1 MKKLHLFLS
10 MILLVIISSISCNNQ
25 QVRLLCGSYT
35 DSTKTGLSI
44 VDVDLNSGSFRTV
57 SEADAGSNP
66 SYFAFSE
73 KYKYIY
79 AANEVMN
86 FNGIDG
92 GGITTLKFDKDAG
105 VASKIN
111 ELPVPNG
118 GPCFISLSPGEDY
131 LFLANYMGG
140 SVSVVKLNNEGI
152 PEKVTDN
159 IVYEKEGEK
168 MSHAHMISTDPA
180 GKRVYVTDL
189 GLDRIMIYEMD
200 RLSGKLQQIEN
211 GVVKLQSGS
220 GPRHFVFNQSGTC
233 MYVICELNSTV
244 SVLSVDPEGGL
255 KPVQTISTLDDGF
268 KGTSFC
274 ADIHLSNDGKYLY
287 GSNRGENSIVT
298 FSVAEDGTLSV
309 AGRSGCGGNWPRN
322 FTLDPSGNNI
332 LVANQRSGNISVLR
346 IDKSTGVAIKTPF
359 LYAVKSPACLK
370 FLNL

>member
-1 MKKLHLFLS
+1 MKRGVFIIGIVLS
-10 MILLVIISSISCNNQ
+10 VLISSTSCVNKPS
-25 QVRLLCGSYT
+25 RFICGSYT
-35 DSTKTGLSI
+35 DSTKNGLSI
-44 VDVDLNSGSFRTV
+44 IDVNLYDDSFKIV
-57 SEADAGSNP
+57 SESDAGPNP
-66 SYFAFSE
+66 SYFAISE
-73 KYKYIY
+73 KFQHIF

-92 GGITTLKFDKDAG
+92 GGITTLKLDKAKG
-105 VASKIN
+105 VAVKVS

-118 GPCFISLSPGEDY
+118 GPCFISLSAEEDF

-140 SVSVVKLNNEGI
+140 SVSVVKLNSDGI

-159 IVYEKEGEK
+159 ILYEKEGEK
-168 MSHAHMISTDPA
+168 VSHAHMIACDPE

-189 GLDRIMIYEMD
+189 GLDRIMIYELD
-200 RLSGKLQQIEN
+200 RLTGKLKQIEN
-211 GVVKLQSGS
+211 GVVKLQEGA
-220 GPRHFVFNQSGTC
+220 GPRHFIFNQSGTY

-244 SVLSVDPEGGL
+244 SVFSVNTKGEL

-274 ADIHLSNDGKYLY
+274 ADIHLSNDGKFIY

-298 FSVAEDGTLSV
+298 FFVAADGTLSV

-322 FTLDPSGNNI
+322 FTIDPSGKNI

-346 IDKSTGVAIKTPF
+346 IDENTGVAIKTPF
-359 LYAVKSPACLK
+359 THTVKSPACLK